1 MSLTLLASNNA
12 STVLASSINASATT
26 LTVNTGAGSLFPS
39 PVAGTSFFKL
49 TLIDAAT
56 GQLTEIVHVTA
67 RTGDVMTIERAQEG
81 TAARVW
87 SANDIAANMMTA
99 GTLSY
104 ILGNF
109 QPLDATLTAL
119 AGLTGAADKLAYF
132 NGADTA
138 ALTALTGVGRDIIGK
153 SSIADVL
160 TYLQLRESF
169 SGVVGQSRNA
179 RMNIASASASAT
191 FTADELIVETATGQ
205 QYRLSAF
212 NKTINLGTTGAGGM
226 DVGTVPATGFVAV
239 YAIYNPTTAVS
250 ALLAVNATSAVAPE
264 IYSGGNMPEGFTAS
278 ALVSVWRVSSSQFV
292 VGIQRNRKITFVPY
306 LVLASSISAAAFT
319 SLDVSGCVPR
329 NAQSVDGN
337 ANPNITGTGYN
348 TNIGVASL
356 AEGVGAKN
364 IGCGGAALSAS
375 FSDLQLVTSQ
385 TIYYTLTASTS
396 LQTSYIYITGYEI

>member
-104 ILGNF
+104 ILGSF

-119 AGLTGAADKLAYF
+119 AALTGAADKLAYF

-138 ALTALTGVGRDIIGK
+138 ALTALTSVGRDIIGK
-153 SSIADVL
+153 SSVADVL
-160 TYLQLRESF
+160 TYLGLN
-169 SGVVGQSRNA
+169 GVNDRTGYAVLSVTNPALSSRTTIANPFGNSTPVICKAEFYHSTLLKWMSTNWVYNA
-179 RMNIASASASAT
+179 AGGNSYGVSASYSEGDGITLVIGTSAYSASASASGT
-191 FTADELIVETATGQ
+191 SIDYTGSS
-205 QYRLSAF
+205 Y
-212 NKTINLGTTGAGGM
+212 GTPSP
-226 DVGTVPATGFVAV
+226 VR
-239 YAIYNPTTAVS
+239 IH
-250 ALLAVNATSAVAPE
+250 
-264 IYSGGNMPEGFTAS
+264 
-278 ALVSVWRVSSSQFV
+278 VW
-292 VGIQRNRKITFVPY
+292 K
-306 LVLASSISAAAFT
+306 
-319 SLDVSGCVPR
+319 
-329 NAQSVDGN
+329 
-337 ANPNITGTGYN
+337 
-348 TNIGVASL
+348 
-356 AEGVGAKN
+356 
-364 IGCGGAALSAS
+364 
-375 FSDLQLVTSQ
+375 VTS
-385 TIYYTLTASTS
+385 
-396 LQTSYIYITGYEI
+396 

>member
-104 ILGNF
+104 ILASF
-109 QPLDATLTAL
+109 QPLDTTLTAL
-119 AGLTGAADKLAYF
+119 AALTGAADKLAYF

-153 SSIADVL
+153 TTIADVL
-160 TYLQLRESF
+160 TYLGLGNTKYGAPLIGQLVEWPLQQMPHEIWPDM
-169 SGVVGQSRNA
+169 GQEY
-179 RMNIASASASAT
+179 I
-191 FTADELIVETATGQ
+191 
-205 QYRLSAF
+205 
-212 NKTINLGTTGAGGM
+212 
-226 DVGTVPATGFVAV
+226 
-239 YAIYNPTTAVS
+239 
-250 ALLAVNATSAVAPE
+250 
-264 IYSGGNMPEGFTAS
+264 
-278 ALVSVWRVSSSQFV
+278 
-292 VGIQRNRKITFVPY
+292 PY
-306 LVLASSISAAAFT
+306 M
-319 SLDVSGCVPR
+319 
-329 NAQSVDGN
+329 AQSFDPVKYPLLSKLHPTNVLPADMRGYGVRGWDNGRGVDTGR
-337 ANPNITGTGYN
+337 ALMSAQSSGAPNLTG
-348 TNIGVASL
+348 
-356 AEGVGAKN
+356 
-364 IGCGGAALSAS
+364 
-375 FSDLQLVTSQ
+375 
-385 TIYYTLTASTS
+385 
-396 LQTSYIYITGYEI
+396 

>member
-56 GQLTEIVHVTA
+56 GQLTEVVHVTA

-104 ILGNF
+104 ILGSF

-119 AGLTGAADKLAYF
+119 AGLTGAADKLPYF

-153 SSIADVL
+153 ATVAEVL
-160 TYLQLRESF
+160 SYLGLRESVSE
-169 SGVVGQSRNA
+169 SGFFQ
-179 RMNIASASASAT
+179 
-191 FTADELIVETATGQ
+191 
-205 QYRLSAF
+205 
-212 NKTINLGTTGAGGM
+212 LG
-226 DVGTVPATGFVAV
+226 DF
-239 YAIYNPTTAVS
+239 
-250 ALLAVNATSAVAPE
+250 
-264 IYSGGNMPEGFTAS
+264 
-278 ALVSVWRVSSSQFV
+278 QFV
-292 VGIQRNRKITFVPY
+292 WGRGSTGSNGI
-306 LVLASSISAAAFT
+306 
-319 SLDVSGCVPR
+319 G
-329 NAQSVDGN
+329 
-337 ANPNITGTGYN
+337 
-348 TNIGVASL
+348 
-356 AEGVGAKN
+356 
-364 IGCGGAALSAS
+364 
-375 FSDLQLVTSQ
+375 
-385 TIYYTLTASTS
+385 
-396 LQTSYIYITGYEI
+396 

>member
-119 AGLTGAADKLAYF
+119 AALTGAANKLAYF
-132 NGADTA
+132 NGNDTA
-138 ALTALTGVGRDIIGK
+138 ALTDLTAFARTILAQPDAASVNSALGISGRLKQIVTITSSGTYTPSSGSSFLVVEGWGGGGGGGGAGSSSGNASVGG
-153 SSIADVL
+153 
-160 TYLQLRESF
+160 
-169 SGVVGQSRNA
+169 GG
-179 RMNIASASASAT
+179 
-191 FTADELIVETATGQ
+191 
-205 QYRLSAF
+205 
-212 NKTINLGTTGAGGM
+212 GAGGYFF
-226 DVGTVPATGFVAV
+226 GT
-239 YAIYNPTTAVS
+239 IS
-250 ALLAVNATSAVAPE
+250 S
-264 IYSGGNMPEGFTAS
+264 
-278 ALVSVWRVSSSQFV
+278 VSSSYPIVIGAAGVAGTPTVIGGSGGTTSF
-292 VGIQRNRKITFVPY
+292 G
-306 LVLASSISAAAFT
+306 SSLFTAIGGSGGQSYSAA
-319 SLDVSGCVPR
+319 
-329 NAQSVDGN
+329 QSSSQGG
-337 ANPNITGTGYN
+337 AGG
-348 TNIGVASL
+348 
-356 AEGVGAKN
+356 GVG
-364 IGCGGAALSAS
+364 GGATGGVVNSKGMNGSIGLWPNTSIGFSGGGGTDRLGSGGSQAVIALSSSSAGSAGVGYAS
-375 FSDLQLVTSQ
+375 GGGGAVSSNGA
-385 TIYYTLTASTS
+385 TASNGGVGTPG
-396 LQTSYIYITGYEI
+396 IIMVYEYY